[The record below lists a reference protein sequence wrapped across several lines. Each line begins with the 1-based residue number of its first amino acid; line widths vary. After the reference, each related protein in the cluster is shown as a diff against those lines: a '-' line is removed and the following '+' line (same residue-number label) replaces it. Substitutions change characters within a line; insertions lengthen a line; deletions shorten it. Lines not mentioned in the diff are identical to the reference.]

1 MMKKKASRLLLPVL
15 ALTAC
20 LFLLTACQDL
30 APGFDE
36 DAMYERGCQVIELC
50 NARDY
55 EAVLAL
61 FDQELLGTEITA
73 ADLAAELDP
82 VLDEYG
88 AFEGFK
94 THAVAGSKDKNSG
107 MDLGI
112 LAIRCAYENKKVIY
126 TITFTENNELVGLF
140 VK

>member
-1 MMKKKASRLLLPVL
+1 MKKKHSRWLLCLVL
-15 ALTAC
+15 AAC
-20 LFLLTACQDL
+20 LCLLAGCHSL

-55 EAVLAL
+55 EGIIAL
-61 FDQELLGTEITA
+61 FDKDLVGDITA
-73 ADLAAELDP
+73 ADLAAEFDP

-88 AFEGFK
+88 EFEGFK
-94 THAVAGSKDKNSG
+94 THAVAGSQDKNSG

-140 VK
+140 VQ

>member
-1 MMKKKASRLLLPVL
+1 MKKNLRRGAIVLTLLLCLIVL
-15 ALTAC
+15 SAC
-20 LFLLTACQDL
+20 HQL

-36 DAMYERGCQVIELC
+36 EAMLEKSCQVVELC

-55 EAVLAL
+55 EAVIAM
-61 FDQELLGTEITA
+61 FDQELLGGVTA
-73 ADLAAELDP
+73 AELAEQLDP

-88 AFEGFK
+88 KFEGFK
-94 THAVAGSKDKNSG
+94 THAVAGSQDKNSG

-112 LAIRCAYENKKVIY
+112 LALRCVYENKKVIY

-140 VK
+140 VQ